1 MIGCSYFIIEL
12 ATLEKTSKFLNEL
25 ASKLHT
31 TSGYYFIFLDV
42 TSRENAGI
50 QSWKLFKNK
59 FFDKGTNKYKQTLL
73 NILTWYSGFKCC
85 PFSTS
90 IQHFLSCLLQK
101 HNWDHS
107 WVSLQSMDRKEVSV
121 QREATVSRQAQK
133 LWRKDPT
140 GHLFPVSPLL
150 LSECWWLQGGLGV
163 QCHVCPG
170 RETQLQT
177 WHQSPT

>member
-1 MIGCSYFIIEL
+1 MDAPISSLNWPPWRKQANSLMNLHLSFTQPLVIISFSL
-12 ATLEKTSKFLNEL
+12 MLPQEKMQGSNLGSFSKTNSL
-25 ASKLHT
+25 
-31 TSGYYFIFLDV
+31 I
-42 TSRENAGI
+42 REQINI
-50 QSWKLFKNK
+50 KK
-59 FFDKGTNKYKQTLL
+59 LL

-90 IQHFLSCLLQK
+90 IQHYLSCLLQK

-107 WVSLQSMDRKEVSV
+107 WVSLQSMDWKEVSV